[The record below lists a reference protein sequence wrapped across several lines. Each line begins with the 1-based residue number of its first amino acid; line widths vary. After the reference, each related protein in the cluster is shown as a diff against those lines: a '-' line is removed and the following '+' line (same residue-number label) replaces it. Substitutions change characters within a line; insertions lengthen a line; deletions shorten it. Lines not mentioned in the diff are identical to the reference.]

1 MTVDLDMVEHPQHY
15 LKHPSGLEVIDITR
29 HHNFCVGNALKYI
42 FRHEYKGKPV
52 EDLRKAIQ
60 YIEFEI
66 ADIEKRQTEVEAEEA
81 VEEQAEP
88 AFHVGDMVRHKTVP
102 SASRGIVLEVGG
114 DRARVRWLSNSF
126 GICRDS
132 LNTLEHLPPTEWFR
146 EGDRVRKRN
155 DRGLIGPNA
164 ATFQFY
170 KPSHPLSDGLRAWCI
185 WDWDEVGKPLHS
197 DPESLELIPEE
208 LPA

>member
-66 ADIEKRQTEVEAEEA
+66 ADIEKRQAEVELEVEEVA
-81 VEEQAEP
+81 EEQAEP
-88 AFHVGDMVRHKTVP
+88 AFKVGDMVRHKTV
-102 SASRGIVLEVGG
+102 ASGDRGIVEEVEDG
-114 DRARVRWLSNSF
+114 RARVRWLSWLGVYYDPFS
-126 GICRDS
+126 D
-132 LNTLEHLPPTEWFR
+132 LEHLPPTEWFR

-170 KPSHPLSDGLRAWCI
+170 KPISPSGERRAWCI
-185 WDWDEVGKPLHS
+185 WDWDVTPEPLHS